1 MAKVTI
7 IADDGVVGVDGVFRS
22 VDLTALDPDIHAV
35 QWDGAAGE
43 IEYRD
48 GRPSEAMNDLASFQ
62 SFVDLWTAAA
72 PPAPTLDELKA
83 SKRGEFITEGLSR
96 IALQVPDWD
105 SLEAIK
111 AVAGLWPAIAGTAN
125 AGQLAAKDVYLYL
138 RDTVPVKLAAVASQ
152 AELDAID
159 AAQADPFG
167 DGAGWP
173 A

>member
-1 MAKVTI
+1 MATVTI

-22 VDLTALDPDIHAV
+22 VDLGGLDPDIHAV
-35 QWDGAAGE
+35 QWDGAVGE

-48 GRPSEAMNDLASFQ
+48 GRPPAAISDFASFQ
-62 SFVDLWTAAA
+62 PFVDLWTAAA
-72 PPAPTLDELKA
+72 PPAPTLDDLKA
-83 SKRGEFITEGLSR
+83 LKRGEFLIEGLGR

-105 SLEAIK
+105 SLAAIK
-111 AVAGLWPAIAGTAN
+111 AVAGLWPAVAGTAN

-138 RDTVPVKLAAVASQ
+138 RDTVPAKLAAVSTQ

-159 AAQADPFG
+159 PTQADPFG
-167 DGAGWP
+167 DGSIWP

>member
-22 VDLTALDPDIHAV
+22 VDLTGLDPDIHAV
-35 QWDGAAGE
+35 QWNGAAGE
-43 IEYRD
+43 IEYRA
-48 GRPSEAMNDLASFQ
+48 GRPPEVMNDLTLFQ
-62 SFVDLWTAAA
+62 PLVDLWAAAA
-72 PPAPTLDELKA
+72 PPAPTLDQMKA
-83 SKRGEFITEGLSR
+83 SKHGEFMTEGLSR

-105 SLEAIK
+105 SLAAIK

-138 RDTVPVKLAAVASQ
+138 RDAVPAKLAAVPSR

-159 AAQADPFG
+159 PAQADPFG

>member
-1 MAKVTI
+1 MAKITI

-22 VDLTALDPDIHAV
+22 VDLTGLDPDIHAV

-48 GRPSEAMNDLASFQ
+48 GRPPEVMNDLASFQ

-72 PPAPTLDELKA
+72 PQAPTLDELKA
-83 SKRGEFITEGLSR
+83 SKRGAFLTEGLRR

-105 SLEAIK
+105 SIEAIK

-138 RDTVPVKLAAVASQ
+138 RDTVPAKLAVVSSQ
-152 AELDAID
+152 AELTAID
-159 AAQADPFG
+159 PAQADPFG
-167 DGAGWP
+167 DGTSWP

>member
-1 MAKVTI
+1 MAKLTI

-22 VDLTALDPDIHAV
+22 VDLTGLDPDIHAV

-48 GRPSEAMNDLASFQ
+48 GRPPKVMNDLASFQ
-62 SFVDLWTAAA
+62 PLVDLWTAAA

-83 SKRGEFITEGLSR
+83 LKRGAFMTEGLSR

-105 SLEAIK
+105 TIAAIK
-111 AVAGLWPAIAGTAN
+111 AVAGLWPAISGTAN
-125 AGQLAAKDVYLYL
+125 AAQLAAKDVYLYL
-138 RDTVPVKLAAVASQ
+138 RDTVPAKLAAVPSQ

-159 AAQADPFG
+159 VGATDPFG
-167 DGAGWP
+167 DGTVWP